1 MSRQIGPLKPL
12 NAGGGR
18 NTAQGECVCVFM
30 CLCACACVIPSGN
43 PPWAHRQGGDQACL
57 RVCVWGIS
65 GDIGSYGFSDLDAMK
80 WLCGSFK
87 V

>member
-12 NAGGGR
+12 NAGGGW

-30 CLCACACVIPSGN
+30 CLCVCVFVWFCVCVHVSFPVEIHPKHIGKEVIGRVLACV
-43 PPWAHRQGGDQACL
+43 L
-57 RVCVWGIS
+57 
-65 GDIGSYGFSDLDAMK
+65 GFSDLDAMK